1 MDDQQQ
7 YIRRLIFEQARV
19 FIYLISGVKLVGRIR
34 GHDSSA
40 VMVDNEFSQQLVYK
54 RAISTIVPA
63 S

>member
-34 GHDSSA
+34 GHDNSA